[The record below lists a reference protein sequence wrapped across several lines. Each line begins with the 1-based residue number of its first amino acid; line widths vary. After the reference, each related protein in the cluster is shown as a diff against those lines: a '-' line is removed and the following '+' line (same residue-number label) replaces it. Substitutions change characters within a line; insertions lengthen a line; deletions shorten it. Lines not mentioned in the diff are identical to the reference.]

1 MTNQEKII
9 SADCFPNLRRGFN
22 LPWLPS
28 TEKQLTGLSFFTK
41 SLSCIPHTHYVF
53 STPAE
58 ILYCALTRSQAKA
71 TGRLQSLST
80 GSRPQPSLAWKSIST
95 AHPLVLPEE
104 QFKQTLNEPMLTLRM
119 CLKFEVSC
127 KSGRLTQCHL
137 TISQFTSNQWQWPG
151 TQKNQWM
158 LGLLPILHCWH
169 KPQTTGNDSVDR
181 WNRNKPN
188 ATQQSC

>member
-1 MTNQEKII
+1 MTSKHRKTTTDWLVIFHEII
-9 SADCFPNLRRGFN
+9 VLH
-22 LPWLPS
+22 PS
-28 TEKQLTGLSFFTK
+28 HPLCLQHPSRNPVLHSHKEPSKG
-41 SLSCIPHTHYVF
+41 H
-53 STPAE
+53 
-58 ILYCALTRSQAKA
+58 
-71 TGRLQSLST
+71 RLQSLST

-169 KPQTTGNDSVDR
+169 KPQTTGNDFVDR

-188 ATQQSC
+188 TTQQSC